1 MYNKT
6 GAVVFLIT
14 GIIDCS
20 MSCQSNNQYQL
31 EKIRNCVIENKFTFG
46 AFEEITSATMEERLS
61 RVNILNRDMT
71 QFAILG
77 ALGHCKSQS
86 QSTDANL
93 VT

>member
-1 MYNKT
+1 
-6 GAVVFLIT
+6 
-14 GIIDCS
+14 
-20 MSCQSNNQYQL
+20 
-31 EKIRNCVIENKFTFG
+31 
-46 AFEEITSATMEERLS
+46 MEERLS